1 MHPKSTDFWAKNPW
15 LAVIAAIAIL
25 SGLPFKALAYGYY
38 WWALLIDHVF
48 PGFDPAEA
56 VMLAGPLILFV
67 GAIGLWIWAKV
78 YHWRHRRPT
87 GVAVG
92 SGSGSNLPTTR

>member
-1 MHPKSTDFWAKNPW
+1 MHSKSTDFWARNPW

-25 SGLPFKALAYGYY
+25 SGLPFIGLAHIYY
-38 WWALLIDHVF
+38 WWAVLVDRVI
-48 PGFDPAEA
+48 PGFNPVEA
-56 VMLAGPLILFV
+56 VMLAGPLNLFV
-67 GAIGLWIWAKV
+67 TAIGLWIYTRV
-78 YHWRHRRPT
+78 YHWRHRRPA